1 MNHDPKYNDFEYEKE
16 NYPKTPEHFKQFVAA
31 QVTKELSKASIVKH
45 RARKKYFPAKVAA
58 AVIVCAA
65 VGTTGAYAGVKHY
78 QARSQQYLQETGR
91 ITAPETSSEEETP
104 AISDNTD
111 SVSPATIVSEE
122 NGLITTFSDTWPDVM
137 LEMYDYDSEYQ
148 KQPNQYMNVMDAY
161 YDGGLLSIYGEAT
174 PYGIKT
180 LGDWFLPDRIVI
192 NDTVYLATWNIN
204 GIYGDGCDPQYKRG
218 AFHATVELSE
228 QPNQYMNVMDAYYD
242 GGLLSIYGEA
252 TPYGIKTLGDWF
264 LPDRIVINDT
274 VYLATWNINGIYGDG
289 CDPQYKRG
297 AFHATVELSDVNL
310 PDTCKVQVP
319 LTTARDPKTGYF
331 YMQTISF
338 DISGNANLKPSVTAS
353 SKNGATVTVGESK
366 VSASGTYLSLTW
378 NFGQDKASYEKF
390 HKIISGNTIHN
401 WIYCR
406 ITDSNGNTFDTKTDS
421 ETFSSIYFDS
431 NDTGDDHWNTSG
443 ESTYVDD
450 DGNYCFHTNIL
461 LPALAQDFTALE
473 VTPYL
478 HLEDGTET
486 DLDFASFRVDYE

>member
-1 MNHDPKYNDFEYEKE
+1 MNHNSKHNDFEYEKE
-16 NYPKTPEHFKQFVAA
+16 TFPKTPERFKQLVADQVA
-31 QVTKELSKASIVKH
+31 QEQQKNNVSSIKSK
-45 RARKKYFPAKVAA
+45 KKWMPAKVAA
-58 AVIVCAA
+58 VIIVCAA
-65 VGTTGAYAGVKHY
+65 VGTTGAYAGVKQY
-78 QARSQQYLQETGR
+78 QAKSQEYLQESGR
-91 ITAPETSSEEETP
+91 ISASETSSAEETP
-104 AISDNTD
+104 AISDNAD
-111 SVSPATIVSEE
+111 SITPATIISEQ

-137 LEMYDYDSEYQ
+137 LKMYDYDSEYQ

-218 AFHATVELSE
+218 AFHATVELS
-228 QPNQYMNVMDAYYD
+228 DA
-242 GGLLSIYGEA
+242 
-252 TPYGIKTLGDWF
+252 
-264 LPDRIVINDT
+264 
-274 VYLATWNINGIYGDG
+274 
-289 CDPQYKRG
+289 
-297 AFHATVELSDVNL
+297 NL
-310 PDTCKVQVP
+310 PNTCKVQVP
-319 LTTARDPKTGYF
+319 LTTVRDPKTGYF

-378 NFGQDKASYEKF
+378 NFGKDKVSYEKF

-421 ETFSSIYFDS
+421 KTFSSIYFDS
-431 NDTGDDHWNTSG
+431 NDTGDDHWNNSG

-450 DGNYCFHTNIL
+450 DGNYCFQTNIL
-461 LPALAQDFTALE
+461 LPALTQDFTSLE

-486 DLDFASFRVDYE
+486 DLDFASFLVDYE

>member
-1 MNHDPKYNDFEYEKE
+1 
-16 NYPKTPEHFKQFVAA
+16 
-31 QVTKELSKASIVKH
+31 
-45 RARKKYFPAKVAA
+45 
-58 AVIVCAA
+58 
-65 VGTTGAYAGVKHY
+65 
-78 QARSQQYLQETGR
+78 
-91 ITAPETSSEEETP
+91 
-104 AISDNTD
+104 
-111 SVSPATIVSEE
+111 
-122 NGLITTFSDTWPDVM
+122 
-137 LEMYDYDSEYQ
+137 MYDYDSEYQ

-161 YDGGLLSIYGEAT
+161 YDGE
-174 PYGIKT
+174 
-180 LGDWFLPDRIVI
+180 
-192 NDTVYLATWNIN
+192 
-204 GIYGDGCDPQYKRG
+204 
-218 AFHATVELSE
+218 
-228 QPNQYMNVMDAYYD
+228 
-242 GGLLSIYGEA
+242 LLSIYGEA

-461 LPALAQDFTALE
+461 LPALTQDFTALE

>member
-91 ITAPETSSEEETP
+91 ITAPGTSSEEETP
-104 AISDNTD
+104 AISDNAD

-204 GIYGDGCDPQYKRG
+204 GI
-218 AFHATVELSE
+218 H
-228 QPNQYMNVMDAYYD
+228 
-242 GGLLSIYGEA
+242 
-252 TPYGIKTLGDWF
+252 
-264 LPDRIVINDT
+264 
-274 VYLATWNINGIYGDG
+274 GDG

-378 NFGQDKASYEKF
+378 NLA
-390 HKIISGNTIHN
+390 
-401 WIYCR
+401 R
-406 ITDSNGNTFDTKTDS
+406 IKLPMI
-421 ETFSSIYFDS
+421 SSIRSFPVIQFI
-431 NDTGDDHWNTSG
+431 TG
-443 ESTYVDD
+443 
-450 DGNYCFHTNIL
+450 
-461 LPALAQDFTALE
+461 FTAALLIPME
-473 VTPYL
+473 IPLIQRQIQRPSPPSTLTQTTP
-478 HLEDGTET
+478 EMIIGTLPEKVPMLMMT
-486 DLDFASFRVDYE
+486 EIIVSTRIFCFQH